1 MRKKYALFCVFRPSP
16 YLFGQNKRGGLE
28 YSVGGSLKSP
38 DRHELLVYVKE
49 LHVKVRKRVKQKY
62 QDRLLMFLLTSVSY
76 TNTRGCLGCRS
87 Q

>member
-1 MRKKYALFCVFRPSP
+1 MHYFVFLGPP
-16 YLFGQNKRGGLE
+16 PTFFGQNKRGGLE

-38 DRHELLVYVKE
+38 DRHELLVYFKE
-49 LHVKVRKRVKQKY
+49 LHVKVRKREKQKY
-62 QDRLLMFLLTSVSY
+62 QDRLLMFLPTSVSY